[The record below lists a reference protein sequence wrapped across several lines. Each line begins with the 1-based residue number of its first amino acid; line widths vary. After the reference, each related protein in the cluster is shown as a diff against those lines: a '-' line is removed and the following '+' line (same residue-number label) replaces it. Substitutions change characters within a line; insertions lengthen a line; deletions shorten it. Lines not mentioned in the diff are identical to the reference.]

1 MYHVAENFEG
11 EKLMDFVGQNKAVKM
26 IVYIG
31 MVRRD
36 MYQLSKILPMI
47 ITFQTEIVIF
57 TPRKFSAACTLDHL
71 YVPSSLQLMPVYLPL
86 HWQV

>member
-11 EKLMDFVGQNKAVKM
+11 EKLMDFVGQNKAMKM

-36 MYQLSKILPMI
+36 MYQSSKILPMI
-47 ITFQTEIVIF
+47 ITFQTEIV
-57 TPRKFSAACTLDHL
+57 KSEKYLHL
-71 YVPSSLQLMPVYLPL
+71 KNFLL
-86 HWQV
+86 HVH